1 MDATT
6 RCSPPP
12 AQTEEGEGDG
22 DGDGEAFVD
31 PACVRAD
38 MDATV
43 RDDAFAFRGPERT
56 ERAAGRGRASA
67 SVMWA

>member
-1 MDATT
+1 MITCAM
-6 RCSPPP
+6 RVRPPP
-12 AQTEEGEGDG
+12 AEEGEG